1 LADSASSNLVE
12 IEGLEITFGTER
24 KLEPSRSNV
33 TKALRGVSL
42 SVPRGKT
49 VGIVG
54 ESGSGKTTLG
64 RAVLQLYKPSAGRIV
79 FDGVDLAT
87 LNRRGLK
94 GMRREIQMVFQDPF
108 GSLNP
113 RMRVGEIVGEP
124 LLVHGLGLRRDVE
137 KIVREML
144 DVVGLAQSAYER
156 FPREFS
162 GGQRQRINI
171 ARALVTRP
179 KLVIA
184 DEPTSALDVSVQAQI
199 INLFQSV
206 QSEFELTYMFISH
219 DLGVVRIMAD
229 EVVVMQAGEIVESGD
244 VARVFDAPQSDYTR
258 ELINAV
264 PRMDPRME
272 RERKRALADGAPDS
286 AAR

>member
-1 LADSASSNLVE
+1 LADSNPSNLVE

-24 KLEPSRSNV
+24 KLQPGGTNV

-42 SVPRGKT
+42 TVPRGKT
-49 VGIVG
+49 LGIVG

-79 FDGVDLAT
+79 FDGTDLAT

-94 GMRREIQMVFQDPF
+94 AMRRQIQMVFQDPF

-113 RMRVGEIVGEP
+113 RMQVGEIVGEP

-137 KIVREML
+137 KTVREML
-144 DVVGLAQSAYER
+144 DVVGLPQSAYAR

-206 QSEFELTYMFISH
+206 QSEFELTYIFISH

-229 EVVVMQAGEIVESGD
+229 DVAVMQAGEIVESGD
-244 VARVFDAPQSDYTR
+244 VTRVFDAPQSDYTR
-258 ELINAV
+258 ELIDAV
-264 PRMDPRME
+264 PRMDPRAE
-272 RERKRALADGAPDS
+272 RERKRTLADGASES

>member
-1 LADSASSNLVE
+1 MADSDPSNLVE
-12 IEGLEITFGTER
+12 IEDLEITFGTER
-24 KLEPSRSNV
+24 KLQPSGSNV

-49 VGIVG
+49 LGIVG

-64 RAVLQLYKPSAGRIV
+64 RAVLQLYKPSAGRVV
-79 FDGVDLAT
+79 FDGTDLAT

-94 GMRREIQMVFQDPF
+94 AMRRQIQMVFQDPF

-113 RMRVGEIVGEP
+113 RMQVGEIVGEP

-137 KIVREML
+137 KTVREML
-144 DVVGLAQSAYER
+144 DVVGLPQSAYAR

-206 QSEFELTYMFISH
+206 QSEFELTYIFISH

-229 EVVVMQAGEIVESGD
+229 DVAVMQAGEIVEFGD
-244 VARVFDAPQSDYTR
+244 VTSVFDAPESDYTR
-258 ELINAV
+258 ELIDAV
-264 PRMDPRME
+264 PRMDPRTE
-272 RERKRALADGAPDS
+272 RNRKRTLADGASES

>member
-1 LADSASSNLVE
+1 
-12 IEGLEITFGTER
+12 
-24 KLEPSRSNV
+24 
-33 TKALRGVSL
+33 VSL

-49 VGIVG
+49 LGIVG

-64 RAVLQLYKPSAGRIV
+64 RAVLQLYKPSAGRVV
-79 FDGVDLAT
+79 FDGTDLAT

-94 GMRREIQMVFQDPF
+94 AMRRQIQMVFQDPF

-113 RMRVGEIVGEP
+113 RMQVGEIVGEP

-137 KIVREML
+137 KTVREML
-144 DVVGLAQSAYER
+144 DVVGLPQSAYAR

-206 QSEFELTYMFISH
+206 QAEFELTYVFISH

-229 EVVVMQAGEIVESGD
+229 EVAVMQAGEIVESGN
-244 VARVFDAPQSDYTR
+244 VTRVFDAPQSDYTR
-258 ELINAV
+258 ELIDAV
-264 PRMDPRME
+264 PRMDPRAE
-272 RERKRALADGAPDS
+272 RERKRTLADGASES